1 MIKFRTMKA
10 GPSISA
16 SDDEERLTSF
26 GRLLRKFSIDE
37 LPTLINVLK
46 FEMSIVGPRPIH
58 KVS

>member
-16 SDDEERLTSF
+16 SDDERLTSF

-37 LPTLINVLK
+37 LPTLIK
-46 FEMSIVGPRPIH
+46 YIKI
-58 KVS
+58 